1 MPRAKR
7 GGKRSRA
14 PKDAARR
21 LREMKSLLLDI
32 EVPLR
37 DAMHYVHAL
46 QIIGSGLI
54 AEGDNGGEPVIAVA
68 RAAEERLEK
77 VEDIW
82 NRIFESERTARPR

>member
-1 MPRAKR
+1 MRNQ
-7 GGKRSRA
+7 
-14 PKDAARR
+14 
-21 LREMKSLLLDI
+21 LLDI

-68 RAAEERLEK
+68 RAAEERLEQ
-77 VEDIW
+77 VERIW
-82 NRIFESERTARPR
+82 NGIFERGRRVRRGTGHRS